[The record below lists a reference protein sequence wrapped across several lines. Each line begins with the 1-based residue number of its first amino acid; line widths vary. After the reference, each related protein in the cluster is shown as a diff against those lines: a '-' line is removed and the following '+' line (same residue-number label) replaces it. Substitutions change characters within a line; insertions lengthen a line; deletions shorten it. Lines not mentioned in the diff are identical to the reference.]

1 MKHRF
6 VHYGWIILAM
16 GVLIIAASLGLD
28 RYGYA
33 AILPAMQKGLH
44 LSDAQ
49 VGVIG
54 SANVLGYLIA
64 AMVAGLMAFRFGPR
78 LIITLSLIWM
88 ALGMVLLSF
97 VNSFTLLAF
106 LRFLT
111 GIAGAGGYISMVG
124 LLSSWFSQC
133 RRGLANGILVGG
145 SGIAIAVTGWFVPEI
160 NRLYPINGWRYNWF
174 ILGVAIGILGVLTL
188 IMLRNSPEDKGL
200 TPIGSNGEVFMPT
213 KESNKKFII
222 KDIISL
228 GEMRMLL
235 LAYFCFGMSYVIYGT
250 FFLNYLVTEKGI
262 TEALAGNI
270 WSTAGIL
277 SIASAIVWGSLSDL
291 IGRRL
296 VLTSIFTLHAVS
308 YSLAAVAG
316 INDTLLLWISAIVF
330 GLVAWSVPAVVASYC
345 ADIVGPKHTAA
356 AMGIVT
362 IFFGVGQVLGP
373 VSAGLIKEFSNS
385 YVGAFVLA
393 AILALLGALT
403 PVLFRTGEKQRS
415 KESDLLESSKGT
427 LP

>member
-6 VHYGWIILAM
+6 VHYGWVILAM

-54 SANVLGYLIA
+54 SANVFGYLLA
-64 AMVAGLMAFRFGPR
+64 AMVAGLLAFRFGPR
-78 LIITLSLIWM
+78 LIITISLIWM
-88 ALGMVLLSF
+88 AFGMALLSV
-97 VNSFTLLAF
+97 VNSFALLTLL
-106 LRFLT
+106 RFFT
-111 GIAGAGGYISMVG
+111 GIAGAGGNISMIG
-124 LLSSWFSQC
+124 LLSSWFSQS

-145 SGIAIAVTGWFVPEI
+145 SGIAIAVTGWFVPAI
-160 NRLYPINGWRYNWF
+160 NKLYPINGWRYNWA
-174 ILGVAIGILGVLTL
+174 IIGVIIGILGVLTL
-188 IMLRNSPEDKGL
+188 ITLRNSPGDKDL
-200 TPIGSNGEVFMPT
+200 KPIGNNEKVSIPMEERNE
-213 KESNKKFII
+213 KFTI
-222 KDIISL
+222 KDIIGI

-235 LAYFCFGMSYVIYGT
+235 LAYFSFGMSYVIYGT
-250 FFLNYLVTEKGI
+250 FFMNYLVTEKGI
-262 TEALAGNI
+262 AEALAGNI

-277 SIASAIVWGSLSDL
+277 SIGSAIIWGSLSDL

-296 VLTSIFTLHAVS
+296 VLTSIFTLQAIS
-308 YSLAAVAG
+308 YSLAAAAG
-316 INDTLLLWISAIVF
+316 INGTLLLWISAVVF

-345 ADIVGPKHTAA
+345 ADLVGPKHTAA

-362 IFFGVGQVLGP
+362 VFFGVGQVLGP
-373 VSAGLIKEFSNS
+373 VSAGLIKEFTNS

-393 AILALLGALT
+393 ALLALLGAIT
-403 PVLFRTGEKQRS
+403 PILFRTGNKQQHS
-415 KESDLLESSKGT
+415 KAGLFERYKGAS
-427 LP
+427 